1 MEFIRLVVKS
11 LARDARGPP
20 VLALVFQLTASNRRN
35 VLRVLS
41 SHLQPVKM
49 ERDVEQ
55 FACIS
60 CSSRLAETFSRTIA
74 RIPLEIQKVERFVEK
89 WERKQWLSGPTL
101 IPGTCT
107 SRVIDRVPSFVLEPL
122 EDAILHRNRRSI
134 STPDGGISC
143 PYSLPSPEPCAM
155 LEIRDKLQASK
166 SLKRTRCSWHF
177 ERMSER
183 ERERERERGKGHVDF
198 SIVGNGVADYSMDP
212 GCSIDK
218 KAKKEKKNERGK
230 IDIDI

>member
-1 MEFIRLVVKS
+1 MREREREREGFFHFPTWIILFVLRERYHHFTIICQSLLHLRLVVHFVRWKIKNRRERKEKRREERKMREAENVDERSRDRMIYQVIIRFFRFNLDLKLALYWGPDVHSSLYLINKSGSKRSMEFIRLVVKS

-89 WERKQWLSGPTL
+89 
-101 IPGTCT
+101 
-107 SRVIDRVPSFVLEPL
+107 
-122 EDAILHRNRRSI
+122 
-134 STPDGGISC
+134 
-143 PYSLPSPEPCAM
+143 
-155 LEIRDKLQASK
+155 
-166 SLKRTRCSWHF
+166 
-177 ERMSER
+177 
-183 ERERERERGKGHVDF
+183 
-198 SIVGNGVADYSMDP
+198 
-212 GCSIDK
+212 
-218 KAKKEKKNERGK
+218 
-230 IDIDI
+230 